1 MVERNVSRKKLKRL
15 RKPSKK
21 KQIKPSKTKETK
33 KKLHKME
40 GCKIPN
46 VKLQTRVKNTNVKKS
61 KSNKNSYKWKTI
73 STNNLFKNKKSVV
86 FSLPGAYTPTC
97 SNSHLPDYEKKY
109 NELKKK
115 GVNDVYCVSVNDP
128 FVMHNWKN
136 KHNIKNVKM
145 IPDGNGAFTKKMGA
159 LVKKNNLGFGDRS
172 WRYSMFIDNGKIK
185 KIFSE
190 SNMSNNHKSDPFK
203 VSDVDTMI
211 NYLSNKN

>member
-1 MVERNVSRKKLKRL
+1 MVERNVSRKKLKRS

-21 KQIKPSKTKETK
+21 KQSKSSKTKETK

-145 IPDGNGAFTKKMGA
+145 IPDGNGSFTKKMGA

-211 NYLSNKN
+211 NYLSNKS

>member
-1 MVERNVSRKKLKRL
+1 MVKRKMSRKKSRNLS
-15 RKPSKK
+15 RKKK
-21 KQIKPSKTKETK
+21 TKTKQIKKTRTK
-33 KKLHKME
+33 LQKME
-40 GCKIPN
+40 GRKIPSVN
-46 VKLQTRVKNTNVKKS
+46 LQTRVKTKNVKKSNS

-115 GVNDVYCVSVNDP
+115 GVDEVYCVSVNDP

-136 KHNIKNVKM
+136 KHNIKNIKM
-145 IPDGNGAFTKKMGA
+145 IPDGNGSFTKQMGA

-172 WRYSMFIDNGKIK
+172 WRYSMLIDNGKII

-190 SNMSNNHKSDPFK
+190 SNISNNHKSDPFK
-203 VSDVDTMI
+203 VSDVNTMI
-211 NYLSNKN
+211 NYISNKN

>member
-1 MVERNVSRKKLKRL
+1 MVERNVSRKKLKRS

-21 KQIKPSKTKETK
+21 KQSKSSKTKETK

-115 GVNDVYCVSVNDP
+115 
-128 FVMHNWKN
+128 
-136 KHNIKNVKM
+136 
-145 IPDGNGAFTKKMGA
+145 
-159 LVKKNNLGFGDRS
+159 
-172 WRYSMFIDNGKIK
+172 
-185 KIFSE
+185 E
-190 SNMSNNHKSDPFK
+190 
-203 VSDVDTMI
+203 
-211 NYLSNKN
+211 